1 MIKSLP
7 SSLAC
12 HFLGAL
18 SGAAFPPDHSKAS
31 FQCKPHLPEHF
42 LGPRTASRPR
52 PSQNISEPHP
62 ELSQNVIPT
71 ARTFPKAARG
81 KPRTHTPEPLR
92 NGPIPTPLLACQA
105 AANSSVALARG
116 DGTKVGG
123 SMWPCC
129 TMEEHKLYPSFEL
142 PFSPFILHRKV
153 SKTGAPCIHRIPTV
167 PFPLSAKNMI
177 TKYRKIIH
185 TSYFANFYVSI

>member
-1 MIKSLP
+1 MLLNFSGSSPPTPHHRLAQLMSPTARTVLKYVEMIKSLP

-92 NGPIPTPLLACQA
+92 NGPIPTPLHKTPQKILLAKLLQT
-105 AANSSVALARG
+105 LPLP
-116 DGTKVGG
+116 
-123 SMWPCC
+123 WPKE
-129 TMEEHKLYPSFEL
+129 MEQK
-142 PFSPFILHRKV
+142 
-153 SKTGAPCIHRIPTV
+153 
-167 PFPLSAKNMI
+167 
-177 TKYRKIIH
+177 
-185 TSYFANFYVSI
+185 